1 MAEPHT
7 SIVIGAGVG
16 LGTALLGAQVD
27 ALALGLVAAIFVS
40 IWMETIDD
48 KIKAGSAALLSAMLA
63 GYGSPFAAAWAAS
76 QVPSIAGNADAL
88 RLLMAVLIG
97 AGAPT
102 VIPVAARWL
111 RGRAE
116 K

>member
-1 MAEPHT
+1 
-7 SIVIGAGVG
+7 
-16 LGTALLGAQVD
+16 
-27 ALALGLVAAIFVS
+27 
-40 IWMETIDD
+40 
-48 KIKAGSAALLSAMLA
+48 
-63 GYGSPFAAAWAAS
+63 
-76 QVPSIAGNADAL
+76 VPSLAGNADAL

-111 RGRAE
+111 RGRAD